1 MVAWWWILSL
11 PVIRK
16 AMVRA
21 MGTRGQ
27 NTRVESAISQNWGRG
42 SLTRLSSS
50 RYRYTSETKTVS
62 PEI

>member
-1 MVAWWWILSL
+1 M